1 MSIAYEAVLDVSED
15 SARFLSTLLHAER
28 GAPGYP

>member
-15 SARFLSTLLHAER
+15 SARFLSALLHA
-28 GAPGYP
+28 